1 MNDPRL
7 HVNEEPR
14 NDFLDVAVGFAVTF
28 GAFFLIALGA
38 TIIELLTR

>member
-14 NDFLDVAVGFAVTF
+14 NDFVDVAVSMAVTF
-28 GAFFLIALGA
+28 GFFFLIALVA
-38 TIIELLTR
+38 TIIQLLS